1 MAWGRIKIVQSDS
14 ANDPLHTDGA
24 SAGPEVDARTARWI
38 RRHMAGGVTVVTTV
52 HGALYR
58 GTTVSACITASIDP
72 FQLLISIEEESQM
85 EEWIRSSGVFAANL
99 LPWSEQFLADQFAG
113 YTPLASGT
121 FQRIPHFIG
130 STGAPILEGSIAWVD
145 CQVDSSFHTGDH
157 VCFVGTAVGADSG
170 KGRADDPLIYFF
182 NRYRRLS

>member
-1 MAWGRIKIVQSDS
+1 
-14 ANDPLHTDGA
+14 
-24 SAGPEVDARTARWI
+24 
-38 RRHMAGGVTVVTTV
+38 
-52 HGALYR
+52 
-58 GTTVSACITASIDP
+58 
-72 FQLLISIEEESQM
+72 M
-85 EEWIRSSGVFAANL
+85 EEWIRSSGIFAANF

-130 STGAPILEGSIAWVD
+130 PTGAPILEGSIAWVD
-145 CQVDSSFHTGDH
+145 CQVESSFHTGDH
-157 VCFVGTAVGADSG
+157 VCFVGNAVGADSG